1 MTDLH
6 DIFNEWQKNLKF
18 REEFKKNPVEA
29 CKNAGF
35 DVSPELL
42 AKIEATLKLKNS
54 DSKDEE
60 LDDRISK

>member
-1 MTDLH
+1 MTDLPE
-6 DIFNEWQKNLKF
+6 IFSEWQKNLKF

-35 DVSPELL
+35 EVTPELL
-42 AKIEATLKLKNS
+42 AKIEATLKLRDGKSKNE
-54 DSKDEE
+54 K